1 MDEMQKEKIDSVFI
15 LTGAETRF
23 VDKNILK
30 IRSETEL
37 KTQNTELEQFLGWPS
52 VSSVYCLLWRW
63 TNDLVFSYLPGGGPE
78 QGSRVV
84 DCTPLYRVY
93 SRGVYS

>member
-37 KTQNTELEQFLGWPS
+37 KTENMELK
-52 VSSVYCLLWRW
+52 LLAG
-63 TNDLVFSYLPGGGPE
+63 LVFPQYIVCCGE
-78 QGSRVV
+78 M
-84 DCTPLYRVY
+84 D
-93 SRGVYS
+93 